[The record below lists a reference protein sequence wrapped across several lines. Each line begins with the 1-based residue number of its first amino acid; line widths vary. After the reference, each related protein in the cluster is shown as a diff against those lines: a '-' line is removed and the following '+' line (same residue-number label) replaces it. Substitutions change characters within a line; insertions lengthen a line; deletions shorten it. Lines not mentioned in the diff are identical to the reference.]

1 MSAHHRHQPAFR
13 FLQALCTAA
22 WLVAATPLRGHAEPG
37 TAGGE
42 VAAPAKPP
50 IDEREQLNAKFEA
63 AYNAFKYQDFD
74 AAIPQLRALLYPKP
88 RLDLRRELRAREWLG
103 AALWWTNKHEE
114 ALDEFTALL
123 LKQPA
128 ARLDPAQYPPKMIDE
143 FDQRRRRLIDTGILT
158 AEAAAGDPLLLPE
171 LGRPEPPPLGLMFF
185 PMGVGQFANRQ
196 PTKGWL
202 FLAGEALLA
211 GTSMGMYWYNA
222 EAGLSGPRPVRNDVL
237 QISAG
242 AAFWLV
248 AGWGVWDAVSSW
260 RQQWPDK
267 PQESTK
273 P

>member
-1 MSAHHRHQPAFR
+1 MPVRRRHNPATR
-13 FLQALCTAA
+13 ILRALGPALVLLLAA
-22 WLVAATPLRGHAEPG
+22 PHAARAEADAGSSDVATP
-37 TAGGE
+37 
-42 VAAPAKPP
+42 VKAPV
-50 IDEREQLNAKFEA
+50 DERDQLSAKFEA

-103 AALWWTNKHEE
+103 AALWWTNKRDE
-114 ALDEFTALL
+114 AMDEFTALL

-128 ARLDPAQYPPKMIDE
+128 ARLDPAQYPPKMIDD
-143 FDQRRRRLIDTGILT
+143 FDQRRRRLVDTGILS
-158 AEAAAGDPLLLPE
+158 AEAVAGDPLLLPE
-171 LGRPEPPPLGLMFF
+171 LARPEPPPMGLMFF

-202 FLAGEALLA
+202 FLASEALLA
-211 GTSMGMYWYNA
+211 GTSLGMYWYNA
-222 EAGLSGPRPVRNDVL
+222 EVGLSGPRPLRNDVL

-248 AGWGVWDAVSSW
+248 AGWGVWDAVSTW

-267 PQESTK
+267 PQEAGK